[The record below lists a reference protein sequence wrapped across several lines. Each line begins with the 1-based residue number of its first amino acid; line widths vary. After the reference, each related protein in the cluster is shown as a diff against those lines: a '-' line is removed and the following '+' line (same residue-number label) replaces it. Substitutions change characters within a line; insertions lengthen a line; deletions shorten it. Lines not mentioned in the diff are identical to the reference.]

1 MRRREFLGVIGCG
14 LAAWPIAARAQHPAV
29 PVIGYLS
36 SRSPADTAALVAAF
50 RKGLGEA
57 GFVEGQNVAIEY
69 RWAEG
74 QYDRLPALAADL
86 VGHGVAVVVTTGG
99 EPSALAAKA
108 ATSTIPIVFTAGGD
122 PVKIGLVE
130 SLNRPGGNAT
140 GISVLTTAPESKRL
154 GLLHELVPGARTV
167 GVLIDP
173 YYQEAE
179 AQAQELREAADT
191 LGQPIHI
198 AYAKSDAEL
207 ELAFETLVREGA
219 DALLVGADPFF
230 DTRRDRIIAFA
241 ARRRLPAVYQFREY
255 VVGGGLMSY
264 GVDLPAGYRQ
274 VGNYAGQILKG
285 AKPADLPIVQSIR
298 FEFVINLKTAKS
310 LGLEVPAMLLA
321 RADEVIE

>member
-1 MRRREFLGVIGCG
+1 MRRREFLGVMGAG
-14 LAAWPIAARAQHPAV
+14 LVVWPRAVCAQHQAM

-36 SRSPADTAALVAAF
+36 SRSLGDSAALVAAF

-57 GFVEGQNVAIEY
+57 GFIEGQNVAIEY

-74 QYDRLPALAADL
+74 QYDRLPAQAADL
-86 VGHGVAVVVTTGG
+86 ARQGVAVLVTTGG

-140 GISVLTTAPESKRL
+140 GVSLLTTAPEAKRL
-154 GLLHELVPGARTV
+154 GLLHELVPGAKAV

-173 YYQEAE
+173 YYREAE
-179 AQAQELREAADT
+179 AQERELREAAGT
-191 LGQPIHI
+191 IGQPIHI

-207 ELAFETLVREGA
+207 ELAFETLVQEGA

-230 DTRRDRIIAFA
+230 DTWRDRIIAFA
-241 ARRRLPAVYQFREY
+241 AKRRLPAVYQFREHA
-255 VVGGGLMSY
+255 VEGGLMSY

-285 AKPADLPIVQSIR
+285 TKPADLPIVQSIK
-298 FEFVINLKTAKS
+298 FEFVINLKTAKT

>member
-1 MRRREFLGVIGCG
+1 MRRREFLAVIGGG
-14 LAAWPIAARAQHPAV
+14 LATWPYAARAQQPM

-36 SRSPADTAALVAAF
+36 SRSLGDSAALVAAF

-57 GFVEGQNVAIEY
+57 GFIEGQNVAIEY

-74 QYDRLPALAADL
+74 QYDRLPAQAADL
-86 VGHGVAVVVTTGG
+86 ARQRVAILVTTGG

-122 PVKIGLVE
+122 PVKAGLVQ

-140 GISVLTTAPESKRL
+140 GVSVLTTAPESKRL
-154 GLLHELVPGARTV
+154 GLLHELVPGAKAV

-173 YYQEAE
+173 YYREAGAQER
-179 AQAQELREAADT
+179 ELREAAGT
-191 LGQPIHI
+191 LGQPIQI
-198 AYAKSDAEL
+198 AYAKNDAEL
-207 ELAFETLVREGA
+207 EQAFQTLVRQGA

-230 DTRRDRIIAFA
+230 DTRRDRIVAFA
-241 ARRRLPAVYQFREY
+241 AERRMPAVYQFREY
-255 VVGGGLMSY
+255 AQAGGLMSY
-264 GVDLPAGYRQ
+264 GVSLPEGYHQ
-274 VGNYAGQILKG
+274 VGLYAGQILKG
-285 AKPADLPIVQSIR
+285 AKPADLPIVQSIK

-310 LGLEVPAMLLA
+310 LGLEIPAMLLA

>member
-1 MRRREFLGVIGCG
+1 MRRREFFAVMGCG
-14 LAAWPIAARAQHPAV
+14 LLAWPHAGRGQQPM

-36 SRSPADTAALVAAF
+36 SRSLGDSAALVAAF

-57 GFVEGQNVAIEY
+57 GFIEGQNVAIEY

-74 QYDRLPALAADL
+74 QYDRLPAQAADL
-86 VGHGVAVVVTTGG
+86 ARQGVAVLVTTGG

-122 PVKIGLVE
+122 PVKIGLVQ

-140 GISVLTTAPESKRL
+140 GVSVLTTAPESKRL
-154 GLLHELVPGARTV
+154 GLLHELVPGAKAV

-173 YYQEAE
+173 YYREAE
-179 AQAQELREAADT
+179 AQERELREAAVT
-191 LGQPIHI
+191 IGQPIHI
-198 AYAKSDAEL
+198 AYARSDAEL
-207 ELAFETLVREGA
+207 EQAFETLAREGA

-241 ARRRLPAVYQFREY
+241 AKRRLPAVYQFREY
-255 VVGGGLMSY
+255 AVGGGLMSY

-298 FEFVINLKTAKS
+298 FEFVINLKTAKA
-310 LGLEVPAMLLA
+310 LDLEVPPMLLA

>member
-1 MRRREFLGVIGCG
+1 MRRREFLAVIGGG
-14 LAAWPIAARAQHPAV
+14 LATRPYAARAQQPM

-36 SRSPADTAALVAAF
+36 SRSLGDSAALVAAF

-57 GFVEGQNVAIEY
+57 GFIEGQNVAIEY

-74 QYDRLPALAADL
+74 QYDRLPAQAADL
-86 VGHGVAVVVTTGG
+86 ARQGVAVLVTTGG

-122 PVKIGLVE
+122 PVKIGLVR

-140 GISVLTTAPESKRL
+140 GVSVLTTAPESKRL
-154 GLLHELVPGARTV
+154 GLLHELVPGAKAV
-167 GVLIDP
+167 AVLIDP
-173 YYQEAE
+173 NYREAE
-179 AQAQELREAADT
+179 AQERELREAAGT

-198 AYAKSDAEL
+198 AYAKNDAEL
-207 ELAFETLVREGA
+207 EQAFQTLVRQGA

-230 DTRRDRIIAFA
+230 DTRRDRIVAFA
-241 ARRRLPAVYQFREY
+241 AERRMPAVYQFREY
-255 VVGGGLMSY
+255 VLAGGLMSY
-264 GVDLPAGYRQ
+264 GVSLPEGYHQ
-274 VGNYAGQILKG
+274 VGLYAGQILKG
-285 AKPADLPIVQSIR
+285 AKPADLPIVQSIK

-310 LGLEVPAMLLA
+310 LGLEIPAMLLA